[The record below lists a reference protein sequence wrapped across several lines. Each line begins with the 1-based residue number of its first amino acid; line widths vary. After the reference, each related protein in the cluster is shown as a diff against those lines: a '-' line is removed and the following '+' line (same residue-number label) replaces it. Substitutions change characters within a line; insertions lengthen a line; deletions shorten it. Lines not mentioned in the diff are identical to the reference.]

1 MVEETEESG
10 RVRKANP
17 DRGRAK
23 SQTTS
28 KGAEFDKSALSSC
41 NSNAVAFGTT
51 CSVMF
56 QLLTRL
62 ENGST
67 MCAAISFTQSRLISN
82 HCLS

>member
-56 QLLTRL
+56 QLLARL
-62 ENGST
+62 TLFHNVRNDKLHSIT
-67 MCAAISFTQSRLISN
+67 PHLQSLP
-82 HCLS
+82 